1 MRLTVGQALVKYL
14 SRQYCVHDGERQRL
28 VPAMLG
34 IFGHGNVAG
43 LGQALDQYQLEMPF
57 VQGRNEQSLVHVA
70 SAFARAK
77 RRRATLAVTSSIGPG
92 ATNMVTGAA
101 TATINRMPVLL
112 LPSDAYATRLQGS
125 VLQQLEHSLA
135 GDITVNDCFRPVAR
149 YFDRV
154 VLPEQLLSAL
164 PEAMRVLTNPS
175 ETGAVVI
182 ALPQDIQS
190 KSFDYPEI
198 FFAERDWEISRI
210 AVRDTEIQA
219 AISVL
224 KSSERP
230 LVLAGG
236 GVIYSS
242 ASDQLATLAE
252 NFGIPVAETFAG
264 KGAVQRDAWWAVGGL
279 GVEGNPAANAL
290 AREADV
296 VICIGTRLTDFAT
309 ASRSLFDPA
318 VRFISINVND
328 KDARKEGALRVVAD
342 AKLALLA
349 LEEHAGRAGLKP
361 NPAWRDRCEEVKSAW
376 QVARGDALAVPEAG
390 QLTQGQLIGVLQ
402 EQARDGDTI
411 VAAAG
416 SPVGDLLKVWDATE
430 GRRCHLEFGF
440 SCMGYELPGALGA
453 RMAQAEG
460 AVVALIGDGTFVMQP
475 SEIATALQEGL
486 QVTLVISQNNGY
498 QVIRRLQMDRVGRHY
513 GNEFR
518 HREGPLGEGALT
530 GRYLELDLAA
540 VARGLGAHAC
550 LATTADEVRTAL
562 AEARERPGPSVVVVP
577 VDPYANLPSS
587 EVWWDVAPAE
597 VAEQSWVT
605 EKRHTYDEARRGQQ
619 WHG

>member
-14 SRQYCVHDGERQRL
+14 SHQYCVQDGERRRL
-28 VPAMLG
+28 VPAVLG

-43 LGQALDQYQLEMPF
+43 LGQALDQYQSEMPF
-57 VQGRNEQSLVHVA
+57 VQGRNEQSLVHMA
-70 SAFARAK
+70 SAFARAR

-112 LPSDAYATRLQGS
+112 LPSDAYATRLQGA
-125 VLQQLEHSLA
+125 VLQQLEHPLG
-135 GDITVNDCFRPVAR
+135 GDVTVNDCFRPVAR

-154 VLPEQLLSAL
+154 LLPEHLLSAL
-164 PEAMRVLTNPS
+164 PEAMRVLTSPS
-175 ETGAVVI
+175 ETGAAVI
-182 ALPQDIQS
+182 ALPQDVQS
-190 KSFDYPEI
+190 KSFDYPQA
-198 FFAERDWEISRI
+198 FFEERDWEIGR
-210 AVRDTEIQA
+210 AEPQGADIQA
-219 AISVL
+219 AVRAL
-224 KSSERP
+224 KSADRP

-242 ASDQLATLAE
+242 ASASLAALAE

-264 KGAVQRDAWWAVGGL
+264 KGAVEKDQWWGVGGL

-290 AREADV
+290 AKEADL
-296 VICIGTRLTDFAT
+296 VICVGTRLTDFAT
-309 ASRSLFDPA
+309 ASRSLFDPK
-318 VRFISINVND
+318 VRFVSINVND

-342 AKLALLA
+342 AKLALIA
-349 LEEHAGRAGLKP
+349 LEEEAGRAGLKP
-361 NPAWRDRCEEVKSAW
+361 NPAWRDRCEEVKAAW
-376 QVARGDALAVPEAG
+376 RAARAEALRAPEERM
-390 QLTQGQLIGVLQ
+390 LTQGQLIGLLQ
-402 EQARDGDTI
+402 EQARSGDTL

-416 SPVGDLLKVWDATE
+416 GPVGDLLKAWDATD
-430 GRRCHLEFGF
+430 GRHCHLEFGY
-440 SCMGYELPGALGA
+440 SCMGYELPGALGV
-453 RMAQAEG
+453 RMAQPEG
-460 AVVALIGDGTFVMQP
+460 AVMALIGDGTFVMQP
-475 SEIATALQEGL
+475 SEIATALQEDL

-518 HREGPLGEGALT
+518 HREGPLGAGALN
-530 GRYLELDLAA
+530 GDYLELDLVS
-540 VARGLGAHAC
+540 VAKGLGAHAE
-550 LATTADEVRTAL
+550 LARSAAEVRSAL
-562 AEARERPGPSVVVVP
+562 AAARDRHGPSVVVVP

-597 VAEQSWVT
+597 VSEQEWVT
-605 EKRHTYDEARRGQQ
+605 EKRSTYDEARRGQR

>member
-28 VPAMLG
+28 IPAMLG

-43 LGQALDQYQLEMPF
+43 LGQALDQYQSEMPF
-57 VQGRNEQSLVHVA
+57 VQGRNEQSLVHIA
-70 SAFARAK
+70 SAFARAQ

-125 VLQQLEHSLA
+125 VLQQLEHPLA
-135 GDITVNDCFRPVAR
+135 GDVTVNDCFRPVAR

-164 PEAMRVLTNPS
+164 PEAMRVLTNPA

-190 KSFDYPEI
+190 KSFDYPDL
-198 FFAERDWEISRI
+198 FFEEREWEISRT
-210 AVRDTEIQA
+210 APRQTEIQA
-219 AISVL
+219 AISAL
-224 KSSERP
+224 QSAERP

-242 ASDQLATLAE
+242 ASDQLATWAE
-252 NFGIPVAETFAG
+252 NLGIPVAETFAG

-290 AREADV
+290 AREADL

-318 VRFISINVND
+318 VRFVSINVND

-349 LEEHAGRAGLKP
+349 LEEQAARAGLKP
-361 NPAWRDRCEEVKSAW
+361 NPAWRDRCEELKTAW
-376 QVARGDALAVPEAG
+376 LVARADALVPPESG
-390 QLTQGQLIGVLQ
+390 PLTQGQLIGLLQ
-402 EQARDGDTI
+402 EQAREGDTI

-416 SPVGDLLKVWDATE
+416 SPVGDLLKVWDATR

-440 SCMGYELPGALGA
+440 SCMGYELPGALGV
-453 RMAQAEG
+453 RMAQPEG

-518 HREGPLGEGALT
+518 HRDGPLGGGALT
-530 GRYLELDLAA
+530 GEYLELDLAS
-540 VARGLGAHAC
+540 VGQGLGAHAC
-550 LATTADEVRTAL
+550 TARSAGEVRAVL
-562 AEARERPGPSVVVVP
+562 AEARDRPGPSVIVVP
-577 VDPYANLPSS
+577 IEPYANLPSS

-597 VAEQSWVT
+597 VADQAWVN
-605 EKRHTYDEARRGQQ
+605 EKRETYDEARRGQR